1 MGTTNSPYLVEYTVT
16 NTCGTA
22 TDDQSVAVI
31 STPTAAITGL
41 NADYCTGDAAVALT
55 GTPAGGDFT
64 IDGTPATAFDPA
76 GLGAGSYLM
85 VEYTVTASC
94 GSDVASQT
102 VTVGR
107 HAHGQY

>member
-22 TDDQSVAVI
+22 TDDQSVAVT

-41 NADYCTGDAAVALT
+41 NADYCTGDAAVTLT

-76 GLGAGSYLM
+76 GLGAGSYL

-102 VTVGR
+102 VTVSAY
-107 HAHGQY
+107 AHSQH